1 MADSGGEEDDRTWRP
16 NRQAPGEP
24 RGKGNSMRKLIFAVS
39 AMILLVS
46 VAEGQQG
53 RPPPGEYVNTGGRG
67 LRYCTNFARANK
79 CWPRWDARMT
89 TCVCSRSGFMA
100 RPAPR

>member
-1 MADSGGEEDDRTWRP
+1 
-16 NRQAPGEP
+16 
-24 RGKGNSMRKLIFAVS
+24 MRNA
-39 AMILLVS
+39 LLAASLMVVLGS

-53 RPPPGEYVNTGGRG
+53 RPPPGEYINTGGRG

-89 TCVCSRSGFMA
+89 TRVCNRSGVMA
-100 RPAPR
+100 RPSVALRGSQVMPRYQRKQ